1 MRLRLTNSW
10 DIRLLPLVRGAGLL
24 VAFVCGLIAVHAQT
38 GPVVEPAS
46 DTAAPLV
53 VEGSNHDDIFGLARS
68 VVVRGEVSK
77 GVVAFGGDVIVEGK
91 VQGDVAAIGGSVFQR
106 DGSFIGGDVIV
117 LGGAYHH
124 GKSAPQRNPA
134 SSTIMFAGYEQELR
148 SLMRDPKS
156 LLTPR
161 LSSSYLG
168 LRSLAILFWF
178 VLSWAIAAITP
189 GAIGRSIVRLRI
201 TNVRVAVIGLLG
213 LVVMIL
219 GVGAG
224 LRVLPNV
231 VGATLLLLAILIA
244 TLAFV
249 FGRVVVHAAT
259 GQWLQRTL
267 LPDSWRSD
275 TWSLLLGAAFWTLIL
290 SLPYIWPVALIGLLI
305 VGFGI
310 CLTGRYRLGWKT
322 PADTR
327 P

>member
-1 MRLRLTNSW
+1 MNSDSINQWEHPWLPALRGVG
-10 DIRLLPLVRGAGLL
+10 LVLAL
-24 VAFVCGLIAVHAQT
+24 VCGLMAVQAQSAP
-38 GPVVEPAS
+38 GPEPAA
-46 DTAAPLV
+46 DTKAPLV
-53 VEGSNHDDIFGLARS
+53 VEGSNKDDVFGLARS
-68 VVVRGEVSK
+68 VIVRGEVSK

-91 VQGDVAAIGGSVFQR
+91 VNGDVAAIGGSDYQR

-124 GKSAPQRNPA
+124 GKNAPGRNPA
-134 SSTIMFAGYEQELR
+134 TSTIMFAGYEQELR

-161 LSSSYLG
+161 FSPAYLG

-189 GAIGRSIVRLRI
+189 GAISRAIVRLRV
-201 TNVRVAVIGLLG
+201 TNLRVAVIGLLG

-219 GVGAG
+219 GVGGG

-231 VGATLLLLAILIA
+231 IGAMLLLIAILISI
-244 TLAFV
+244 LAFI
-249 FGRVVVHAAT
+249 FGRVVIHAAT
-259 GQWLQRTL
+259 GQWIQRIV

-275 TWSLLLGAAFWTLIL
+275 TWSLLLGAGFWTLIL
-290 SLPYIWPVALIGLLI
+290 SLPYIWPIAVIGLLM

-310 CLTGRYRLGWKT
+310 CLTGRYRLGWKA
-322 PADTR
+322 PVDTR